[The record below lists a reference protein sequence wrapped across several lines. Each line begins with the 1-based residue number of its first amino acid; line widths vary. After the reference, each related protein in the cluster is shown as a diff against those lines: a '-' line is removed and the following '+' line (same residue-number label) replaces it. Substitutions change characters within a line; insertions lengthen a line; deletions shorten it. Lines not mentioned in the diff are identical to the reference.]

1 MSHPDCVNVP
11 AAMKKSGQSLSRKTS
26 VGNVSKA
33 LFSFIQAK
41 RWTLAMQ
48 MWQGSIPYETSKNLA
63 IIKS

>member
-1 MSHPDCVNVP
+1 MSHLGYANALVV
-11 AAMKKSGQSLSRKTS
+11 MKKSGQSLSRKTS
-26 VGNVSKA
+26 VGNASKA

-41 RWTLAMQ
+41 RWTLAVQ

>member
-1 MSHPDCVNVP
+1 MSHPGYANALVV
-11 AAMKKSGQSLSRKTS
+11 MKKSGQSLSRKTS

-41 RWTLAMQ
+41 RWTLAVQ

>member
-11 AAMKKSGQSLSRKTS
+11 AATKESGQSLSRKTS

-33 LFSFIQAK
+33 LFPFIYPQG
-41 RWTLAMQ
+41 WTLAMQ
-48 MWQGSIPYETSKNLA
+48 VWQGSIPYEISKNLA